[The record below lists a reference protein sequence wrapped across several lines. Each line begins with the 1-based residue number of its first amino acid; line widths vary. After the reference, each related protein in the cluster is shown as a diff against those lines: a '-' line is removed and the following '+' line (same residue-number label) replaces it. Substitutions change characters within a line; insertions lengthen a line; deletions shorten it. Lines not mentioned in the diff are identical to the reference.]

1 MECNIQNAP
10 AEEWVWTV
18 GDLVKHRND
27 NLLRP
32 NPEYQRGEVWNVDQM
47 RMLIDSMLRGYRIPL
62 IYLRQV
68 EYKTDKVNSTHF
80 EIIDGQQRINA
91 MRSFVQGAVI
101 RDTLD
106 GGIATKAFGGLY
118 DPREYTS
125 KFPLALQEQKC
136 PWAGKTFGEFT
147 TKEKEEFM
155 GIKIPTAT
163 IVCEKDEE
171 ARDMF
176 IRLQGGSD
184 LRAQEKRDAW
194 PGNFSLL
201 VMQLGGKQ
209 QMRLPR
215 HDFFTKIMK
224 MKGVKDRGKTREI
237 AAQIL
242 FLFLLRNAKGADE
255 LTFES
260 LGNEALNNAYRRHI
274 DLDLESPIIVK
285 FRRILDELVK
295 SFAGG
300 ARPPLAPY
308 AAIHLVLFAD
318 VLIDA
323 YPHRM
328 PGIAEAYDRFAKR
341 VEVAKKMPERP
352 EGGDKD
358 FQKIWEFADKTT
370 GQGTSTADNLR
381 ARHKI
386 FAEQMWLM
394 LGEKPPAPRPLSLK
408 SPQQSGG
415 GKAVATQP
423 LEYVQSEINA
433 WSVRELIEER
443 AGGHLSP
450 NEEYQRGEVWN
461 ESQMQML
468 VDSVMRNYQIPLVYL
483 HRIEQEGPKGARNV
497 RFEIVD
503 GQQRINTLMN
513 FRNATIPPAGDGK
526 THAFPLL
533 LNPGKSPDN
542 RWFPDFLRQQECPW
556 ADESYST
563 LQPDT
568 QKQFT
573 NWQVPV
579 VEIECSEDAARD
591 MFIRLQGGT
600 PLTPQEVRDAW
611 PGKFCELVLEIGG
624 KLSKN
629 MPGHQFFK
637 KMAKV
642 SQLDKGAKRQLAAQT
657 LSLFLSRRDKEKSG
671 DGIINIGQKDLD
683 QAYRRHVGLPL
694 DSEDVE
700 RFRKI
705 LDMLA
710 LQFGRKPGLLLS
722 RHEVIHL
729 VLLADTLRGNFTQNW
744 ESEIVSAHEKFSDAL
759 RAANK
764 AKKEGKKVENLN
776 FLEYAE
782 KARSSTTYDQT
793 IRRRHAIYVS
803 AMIGFMG
810 DSVKRKD
817 GKRSYSKA
825 EREEIFVR
833 DEKRCY
839 FCSGEVMWADAHIHH
854 LHPHSEGG
862 RTTLE
867 NGVLIHRDCHQA
879 LHAQK
884 AKRV

>member
-18 GDLVKHRND
+18 GELVEHRNK
-27 NLLRP
+27 NWLRP

-106 GGIATKAFGGLY
+106 GGVATKAFGGLY

-136 PWAGKTFGEFT
+136 PWAGKTFSEFT
-147 TKEKEEFM
+147 DKEKEEFM

-242 FLFLLRNAKGADE
+242 LLFLLRNAKGADE

-260 LGNEALNNAYRRHI
+260 LGNEALNNAYRQYI
-274 DLDLESPIIVK
+274 DLDLESPIVVK

-295 SFAGG
+295 SFAVS

-328 PGIAEAYDRFAKR
+328 PDIAKEYDRFAKR
-341 VEVAKKMPERP
+341 VEAAKKIPERP

-358 FQKIWEFADKTT
+358 SQNIWEFADKTT
-370 GQGTSTADNLR
+370 GQGANTADNLR

-394 LGEKPPAPRPLSLK
+394 LGEKPPAPRPFSLK
-408 SPQQSGG
+408 SPQSGG

-433 WSVRELIEER
+433 WSVRELIETR
-443 AGGHLSP
+443 ANGHLSP

-513 FRNATIPPAGDGK
+513 FRNATIPPAGGDGK
-526 THAFPLL
+526 THAFPHL

-542 RWFPDFLRQQECPW
+542 RRFPDFLRQQECPW
-556 ADESYST
+556 ADKTYST
-563 LQPDT
+563 LPPDT

-579 VEIECSEDAARD
+579 VEIGCSDIVARD

-637 KMAKV
+637 KAKAA
-642 SQLDKGAKRQLAAQT
+642 QLDRGAKRQLVAQT
-657 LSLFLSRRDKEKSG
+657 LALFLSRRDKRISG
-671 DGIINIGQKDLD
+671 DGIIDVDQEGLD
-683 QAYRRHVGLPL
+683 HAYRRHVGLSS
-694 DSEDVE
+694 DSDDVQ

-705 LDMLA
+705 LDTLSTELA
-710 LQFGRKPGLLLS
+710 RKPGLLLS
-722 RHEVIHL
+722 GHEVIHL

-744 ESEIVSAHEKFSDAL
+744 ESKIIPAHEKFADAL
-759 RAANK
+759 RAAKK
-764 AKKEGKKVENLN
+764 AKQEGEKVENLGL
-776 FLEYAE
+776 LEYAD
-782 KARSSTTYDQT
+782 KSRASTPYGRT
-793 IRRRHAIYVS
+793 IRSRHAIYVS
-803 AMIGFMG
+803 AMLGFMG
-810 DSVKRKD
+810 SAVKRKD
-817 GKRSYSKA
+817 KRSFSEA
-825 EREEIFVR
+825 ERKEIFAR
-833 DEKRCY
+833 DDKRCY
-839 FCSGEVMWADAHIHH
+839 FCGGEVMWADAHIHH

-862 RTTLE
+862 RTTVE